1 MFTNPKGWCA
11 PTIIYVALGLV
22 TIVGILFAD
31 RRTMRQAGVTKGSA
45 LLSNII
51 SLLIMTM
58 VFYLLCS
65 NGYKTTAYVLLL
77 LPIIVGLILLLIFAV
92 FVGSAVGSSDRR
104 GRDGRVRHV
113 RETKRVRFEPRERV
127 VVRRVYN

>member
-11 PTIIYVALGLV
+11 PTIIYVALGLI
-22 TIVGILFAD
+22 TILGILFSD
-31 RRTMRQAGVTKGSA
+31 RRTVRQSGMTKGSL

-65 NGYKTTAYVLLL
+65 NGYTTTAYVLLL

-92 FVGSAVGSSDRR
+92 FLGTAIGTADSSERKSR
-104 GRDGRVRHV
+104 
-113 RETKRVRFEPRERV
+113 RVRFEPRERV
-127 VVRRVYN
+127 VVRREYN

>member
-11 PTIIYVALGLV
+11 PTIIYVALGLI
-22 TIVGILFAD
+22 TILGILFSD
-31 RRTMRQAGVTKGSA
+31 RRTVRQSGMTKGSL

-65 NGYKTTAYVLLL
+65 NGYTTTAYVLLL
-77 LPIIVGLILLLIFAV
+77 LPIIVGLVLLLIFAV
-92 FVGSAVGSSDRR
+92 FLGTAIGTADTRGHR
-104 GRDGRVRHV
+104 GRGR
-113 RETKRVRFEPRERV
+113 RVRFEPRERV
-127 VVRRVYN
+127 VVRREYN

>member
-11 PTIIYVALGLV
+11 PTIIYVALGLI
-22 TIVGILFAD
+22 TILGILFSD
-31 RRTMRQAGVTKGSA
+31 RRTVRQSGMTKSSL

-65 NGYKTTAYVLLL
+65 NGYTTTAYVLLL
-77 LPIIVGLILLLIFAV
+77 LPIIIGLVLLLIFAI
-92 FVGSAVGSSDRR
+92 FLGTAIGTADSTSRR
-104 GRDGRVRHV
+104 GR
-113 RETKRVRFEPRERV
+113 RVRFEPRERV
-127 VVRRVYN
+127 VVRREYN